1 MQTRK
6 TCPESKSKLYLT
18 TNANELNVIKKM
30 IVQPK
35 SELRN
40 SEMRQESVIKK
51 KKDHLRDSGKYYV
64 LILSKDTVLCLALS
78 KNDPTYG

>member
-1 MQTRK
+1 
-6 TCPESKSKLYLT
+6 
-18 TNANELNVIKKM
+18 M

-40 SEMRQESVIKK
+40 SEMRQESVIKKKK

-64 LILSKDTVLCLALS
+64 LILSKDTVLCLTLS
-78 KNDPTYG
+78 KDDPTYG

>member
-1 MQTRK
+1 
-6 TCPESKSKLYLT
+6 
-18 TNANELNVIKKM
+18 M

-51 KKDHLRDSGKYYV
+51 KKNHLRDSGKYYV

-78 KNDPTYG
+78 KDDPTYG